1 MTTAVAIQT
10 VSRMK
15 SPSLRAF
22 ESNPFRIL
30 RLPVT
35 ATTSAAAIQAES
47 ALTLSRV
54 GLSPEE
60 PDPLPWLPLTS
71 PFELQQ
77 AAQSAEEP
85 LIRLKWQLL
94 WFDCQRDPKAQLLSE
109 ALANPAGE
117 SMRTYL
123 TEELKLGEASADGD
137 EGTANGLVAHAI
149 NQANLRLL
157 RSSAATNGYFPTSGQ
172 QVVAA
177 TIPAT
182 KWKSLNGFRILPQ
195 PHTVFGGDGAGTAP
209 WTSTGVDWQG
219 ALQRWSA
226 ILADIRFKS
235 YLISCIKSLEDD
247 FVSAEDVETVEESV
261 RTYLADLAA
270 QEARFFV
277 IEGRYPFATSVI
289 SAVAR
294 SGMELRVIA
303 PAMRPLRQVFQ
314 SEIAELETLVETPE
328 NSLDGID
335 AYVRRLEGIRVRWTV
350 LDAGGV
356 VGLRD
361 ILDQAVERAYLQ
373 LRSLEKPGPRVDDM
387 LGKVTAMATADS
399 LKERVKSYLK
409 ELEESRTRLC
419 HFCKTGIPD
428 YDKCAV
434 LHGKKETGRTRK
446 GRTTTIHY
454 NVRYAI
460 VFRCTRCAQL
470 HGFISKVGIILWVAS
485 IPGII
490 AFLVL
495 MFGGSS

>member
-1 MTTAVAIQT
+1 MTTTVAIQAGSQT
-10 VSRMK
+10 K
-15 SPSLRAF
+15 SPTLRGF

-35 ATTSAAAIQAES
+35 ATTGAAAVQAEN

-60 PDPLPWLPLTS
+60 PDPLPWLPPTD
-71 PFELQQ
+71 PFDLQQ

-85 LIRLKWQLL
+85 LIRLKYQLS
-94 WFDCQRDPKAQLLSE
+94 WFDCQRHPKGQLLSE

-123 TEELKLGEASADGD
+123 AEELKLSEACADGD
-137 EGTANGLVAHAI
+137 ENRADGLVAHAL

-157 RSSAATNGYFPTSGQ
+157 TSSAVTNRYLPSSGTQ
-172 QVVAA
+172 AVAVA
-177 TIPAT
+177 IPAA
-182 KWKSLNGFRILPQ
+182 KWKPLTGFRILPQ
-195 PHTVFGGDGAGTAP
+195 AHTVFDGGGAGTTA
-209 WTSTGVDWQG
+209 GVDWQG

-226 ILADIRFKS
+226 LLADVRFKS
-235 YLISCIKSLEDD
+235 YLISCINDLEDD
-247 FVSAEDVETVEESV
+247 FVSADDIETVEESL
-261 RTYLADLAA
+261 RTYLAGLAA

-277 IEGRYPFATSVI
+277 IEGRYPLAAAVI

-294 SGMELRVIA
+294 SGMELRVTA

-314 SEIAELETLVETPE
+314 SEIAELDTLVDDPE
-328 NSLDGID
+328 STLDSIE
-335 AYVRRLEGIRVRWTV
+335 AYVQRMEGIRARWIT

-361 ILDQAVERAYLQ
+361 ILDLALEKAYLK
-373 LRSLEKPGPRVDDM
+373 LRSLEKAEPKLDGL
-387 LGKVTAMATADS
+387 LGKITGIAIAES
-399 LKERVKSYLK
+399 LKERVKGYGK
-409 ELEESRTRLC
+409 ELEERRTRLC

-434 LHGKKETGRTRK
+434 LRGKKETGRTRK
-446 GRTTTIHY
+446 FNSTTIHY
-454 NVRYAI
+454 SLRSAI
-460 VFRCTRCAQL
+460 VLRCTRCARL
-470 HGFISKVGIILWVAS
+470 HGFVRSFGLALWLAS

-490 AFLVL
+490 ALLVAI
-495 MFGGSS
+495 FGGPH